1 MLGVLGI
8 LYWPSGHGMWK
19 KGKSE
24 RVKGDSKLIL
34 FSLKHGTPEKME
46 LPYKETDCTGGQS
59 CSGAKGRIGVWIGW
73 HHATIAFTPLIADTE
88 GGNSLG
94 NINFIVARKKI
105 VYEAR
110 HWMQWLRC
118 AKKR

>member
-1 MLGVLGI
+1 
-8 LYWPSGHGMWK
+8 MWK

-59 CSGAKGRIGVWIGW
+59 CSGAKGRIGVWIG
-73 HHATIAFTPLIADTE
+73 
-88 GGNSLG
+88 
-94 NINFIVARKKI
+94 
-105 VYEAR
+105 
-110 HWMQWLRC
+110 
-118 AKKR
+118 